1 MFGPNS
7 TTLWGCLIYIFELQS
22 QYNALCIAEIKRRNA
37 NGRKSAMMPC
47 EQAETEWTGGLQE
60 ELGKLATDVTGFG
73 CRSYYSNGVG
83 RNTILFPFRQGVYK
97 RLLRRIEWKNYVV
110 LEREEGEGVVIRRGT
125 ERR

>member
-1 MFGPNS
+1 MTGVATSDFPNFLLMFGPNS

-22 QYNALCIAEIKRRNA
+22 QYNALCIAEIKRHNA
-37 NGRKSAMMPC
+37 NGRKWAMMPC
-47 EQAETEWTGGLQE
+47 EQAETEWTSGLQE

-97 RLLRRIEWKNYVV
+97 RLFRRIEW
-110 LEREEGEGVVIRRGT
+110 GI
-125 ERR
+125 